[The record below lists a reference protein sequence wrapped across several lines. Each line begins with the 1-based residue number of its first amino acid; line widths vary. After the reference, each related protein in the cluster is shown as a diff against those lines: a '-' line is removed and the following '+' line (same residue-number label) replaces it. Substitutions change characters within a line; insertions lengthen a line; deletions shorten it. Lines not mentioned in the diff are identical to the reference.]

1 MNIRRRR
8 QEYDA
13 IVVGSGMSGGWA
25 AKELTEL
32 GATVLVLEAGP
43 MIVPERDYGEHTRPS
58 EMPYRGWN
66 DRKALA
72 ADQPIQSQC
81 YACDEVARKFF
92 VNDNE
97 HPYTSD
103 SEEPFLWIRG
113 RQVGGRSIMWA
124 RQCYRLS
131 DLDFEANAR
140 DGHGIDWPIRYA
152 DIAPWYDHVDAFV
165 GISGQA
171 EGLAQVPDGVFL
183 PPMPMSCVEE
193 HMRDS
198 IERAYGGTRR
208 MTIGRTAVLTRDH
221 RGRRACHYCGPCHRG
236 CRTRSY
242 FSSINATLPAAEAT
256 GRLTL
261 RPNSVVPGVIWDPGR
276 GRVTGVRVID
286 RESHEELEF
295 HARTVFLGASALES
309 TRILLNSTS
318 SDFPDGLAN
327 SSGVLGKYLMDHA
340 MCDDT
345 RAIFDG
351 WEDRTT
357 RGRRPNGIYI
367 ARFANVTEP
376 SSDFVRGYGFQG
388 AAERLGWG
396 RGVSMPGFGA
406 GYKRELTRPGPWE
419 FRLHAFG
426 ECLPREENHVAL
438 DPDQVDA
445 WGIPTLRIRC
455 EWSENE
461 RAMMGE
467 AVEQAAEMLEAAGA
481 RDIVPQPVVSP
492 PGLAIHEMGTARMGR
507 DPATSVLNGFNQ
519 AWDVPNLFVI
529 DGAAMTSS
537 GCQNPSLTYMALAAR
552 TSHYAVWASRRG
564 EI

>member
-1 MNIRRRR
+1 
-8 QEYDA
+8 
-13 IVVGSGMSGGWA
+13 
-25 AKELTEL
+25 
-32 GATVLVLEAGP
+32 
-43 MIVPERDYGEHTRPS
+43 
-58 EMPYRGWN
+58 
-66 DRKALA
+66 
-72 ADQPIQSQC
+72 
-81 YACDEVARKFF
+81 
-92 VNDNE
+92 
-97 HPYTSD
+97 
-103 SEEPFLWIRG
+103 
-113 RQVGGRSIMWA
+113 
-124 RQCYRLS
+124 
-131 DLDFEANAR
+131 
-140 DGHGIDWPIRYA
+140 
-152 DIAPWYDHVDAFV
+152 
-165 GISGQA
+165 
-171 EGLAQVPDGVFL
+171 
-183 PPMPMSCVEE
+183 
-193 HMRDS
+193 
-198 IERAYGGTRR
+198 
-208 MTIGRTAVLTRDH
+208 
-221 RGRRACHYCGPCHRG
+221 RG

-261 RPNSVVPGVIWDPGR
+261 RPNSVVPSVIWDPQR

-340 MCDDT
+340 MCDDSVAT
-345 RAIFDG
+345 FDG

-406 GYKRELTRPGPWE
+406 DFKRELTRPGPWQ

-426 ECLPREENHVAL
+426 ECLPREQNHVAL
-438 DPDQVDA
+438 DPEQVDA

-461 RAMMGE
+461 RAMMRE
-467 AVEQAAEMLEAAGA
+467 AVEQAAEMLEAAGG
-481 RDIVPQPVVSP
+481 RDVRPQPVISP

>member
-1 MNIRRRR
+1 MNIRPRRR
-8 QEYDA
+8 EYDV

-43 MIVPERDYGEHTRPS
+43 AIDPDRDYGEHIRPS
-58 EMPYRGWN
+58 ELPYRGWN

-97 HPYTSD
+97 HPYASD
-103 SEEPFLWIRG
+103 SEDPFLWIRG

-131 DLDFEANAR
+131 DIDFEANAR
-140 DGHGIDWPIRYA
+140 DGHGTDWPIRYA
-152 DIAPWYDHVDAFV
+152 DIAPWYAHVEAFV
-165 GISGQA
+165 GISGQS
-171 EGLAQVPDGVFL
+171 EGLPQVPDGVFL

-193 HMRDS
+193 HVRGAVH
-198 IERAYGGTRR
+198 RAYGGTRR

-221 RGRRACHYCGPCHRG
+221 LGRRACHYCGPCHRG

-242 FSSINATLPAAEAT
+242 FSSVNATLPAAHAT

-261 RPNSVVPGVIWDPGR
+261 RPNSVVPGVVWDARR

-286 RESHEELEF
+286 RETREELEF
-295 HARTVFLGASALES
+295 HARVVFLGASALES

-318 SDFPDGLAN
+318 ADFPDGLAN
-327 SSGVLGKYLMDHA
+327 SSGALGKYLMDHT
-340 MCDDT
+340 MCVDT
-345 RAIFDG
+345 RATFDG
-351 WEDRTT
+351 WDDRTT

-376 SSDFVRGYGFQG
+376 SPDFERGYGFQG
-388 AAERLGWG
+388 AAEREGWG
-396 RGVSMPGFGA
+396 RGAYIPGFGA
-406 GYKRELTRPGPWE
+406 DFKRELTRPGPWE
-419 FRLHAFG
+419 FRMHAFG

-438 DPDQVDA
+438 DPGRVDA
-445 WGIPTLRIRC
+445 WGIPTLRIHC
-455 EWSENE
+455 EWSDNE
-461 RAMMGE
+461 RTMMRD
-467 AVEQAAEMLEAAGA
+467 AVRQAAEMLEAAGG
-481 RDIVPQPVVSP
+481 RNIRPQPVISP

-507 DPATSVLNGFNQ
+507 DPSTSVLNAFNQ

-529 DGAAMTSS
+529 DGAAMASS

-552 TSHYAVWASRRG
+552 ASHYAVEASRRG

>member
-1 MNIRRRR
+1 MNIQSRR

-13 IVVGSGMSGGWA
+13 IIVGSGMSGGWA

-43 MIVPERDYGEHTRPS
+43 MIVPEQDYAEHTRTY

-72 ADQPIQSQC
+72 VDQPIQSQC

-92 VNDNE
+92 INDNE
-97 HPYTSD
+97 NPYTTD
-103 SEEPFLWIRG
+103 PDKPFLWIRG

-131 DLDFEANAR
+131 DLDFEANVLE
-140 DGHGIDWPIRYA
+140 GYGIDWPIRYA
-152 DIAPWYDHVDAFV
+152 DLAPWYDHVEAFV

-171 EGLAQVPDGVFL
+171 EGLPQLPDGVFL
-183 PPMPMSCVEE
+183 PPMEMSCVEE
-193 HMRDS
+193 HVRDA
-198 IERAYGGTRR
+198 IESGFGGRRR

-221 RGRRACHYCGPCHRG
+221 NGRSACHYCGPCHRG

-242 FSSINATLPAAEAT
+242 FSSLNATLPAAEAT

-261 RPNSVVPGVIWDPGR
+261 RPNSVVPSVIWDPRR

-286 RESHEELEF
+286 RESHDEMEF

-309 TRILLNSTS
+309 ARILLNSTS
-318 SDFPDGLAN
+318 ADFPDGLAN
-327 SSGVLGKYLMDHA
+327 SSGALGKYLMDHT

-345 RAIFDG
+345 RAVFSG

-367 ARFANVTEP
+367 PRFANVTEP
-376 SSDFVRGYGFQG
+376 ASDFLRGYGFQG
-388 AAERLGWG
+388 EAVRMGWERGI
-396 RGVSMPGFGA
+396 SMPGFGA
-406 GYKRELTRPGPWE
+406 DFKSELMRPGPWE

-445 WGIPTLRIRC
+445 WGIPTLRISC
-455 EWSENE
+455 EWGENE
-461 RAMMGE
+461 RVMMRE
-467 AVEQAAEMLEAAGA
+467 AVERAGEMLDAAGG
-481 RDIVPQPVVSP
+481 RDIELQRVIAP

-507 DPATSVLNGFNQ
+507 DPATSVLNAHSQ

-552 TSHYAVWASRRG
+552 ASHYAVWASRRG